1 MAYPTRDDLT
11 YDKGNKGYGTMASI
25 PEPTEGSAGDLAAE
39 AATAGI
45 VNTDASAELAQQV
58 PNIVVPVNQSSDSDS
73 NSDTYTYKGE
83 FDPNDEGTVYA
94 DERTGIESQIDL
106 GDISRIA
113 SNPTNSAAMNR
124 AIKIAINTAT
134 GGITTL
140 PFILNDQY
148 QRQEAA
154 KRQAIVDEAETAR
167 LDDTPENAG
176 YATESDKIMAEGDIA
191 FAETGDYD
199 VYSDTPTGTNTYT
212 GAPTTYSYE
221 GSDEQDEATN
231 YAPEPT
237 YTAPA
242 AYQGSPAYSGS
253 DSSSDS
259 DSDSGSGSPGS
270 SGPGGSDEMGSFA
283 VGGIVRLRKNKQ
295 NTRIHDRRKRLAM
308 GGITSLHG

>member
-11 YDKGNKGYGTMASI
+11 YDKGNKGYGTMASL
-25 PEPTEGSAGDLAAE
+25 PEPGSAGDLAAE
-39 AATAGI
+39 AASAGI
-45 VNTDASAELAQQV
+45 VNTDASAELAKQV

-83 FDPNDEGTVYA
+83 FDPNDEATIYA

-124 AIKIAINTAT
+124 AIKIALSTAS
-134 GGITTL
+134 GGILTL
-140 PFILNDQY
+140 PFLLNDQY

-167 LDDTPENAG
+167 LADTP
-176 YATESDKIMAEGDIA
+176 DQRMAEEDIA
-191 FAETGDYD
+191 FAETKDYD
-199 VYSDTPTGTNTYT
+199 EYSDTPTYSTP
-212 GAPTTYSYE
+212 APAYSYE
-221 GSDEQDEATN
+221 GSDEQDEALIN
-231 YAPEPT
+231 EPDIPQYSLPT
-237 YTAPA
+237 YVE
-242 AYQGSPAYSGS
+242 SPAYSGG
-253 DSSSDS
+253 
-259 DSDSGSGSPGS
+259 DSGGYDSGDGGSYSGSS
-270 SGPGGSDEMGSFA
+270 TEDYGGGEKDGGFIDGTNRRPMFS
-283 VGGIVRLRKNKQ
+283 GGIARLRKNKQ